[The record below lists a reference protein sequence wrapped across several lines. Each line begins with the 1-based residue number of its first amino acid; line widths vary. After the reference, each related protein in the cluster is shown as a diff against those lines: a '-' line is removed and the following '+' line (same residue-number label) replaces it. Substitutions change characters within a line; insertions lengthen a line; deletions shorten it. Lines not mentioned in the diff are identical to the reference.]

1 MPADW
6 QSVFGERPGTV
17 RFTRQFH
24 RPTNLQGYDRVLV
37 AFDGVSG
44 SARVS
49 LNGKTLGA
57 IDAPEPARF
66 LVTELLSF
74 YNELSVEIHFDPA
87 RHGETP
93 GGLWG
98 PVAIEIQS

>member
-6 QSVFGERPGTV
+6 QSVFGERPGTA

-24 RPTNLQGYDRVLV
+24 RPTNLEWHDRVLV

-57 IDAPEPARF
+57 IDAPGPARF
-66 LVTELLSF
+66 LVTELLCF
-74 YNELSVEIHFDPA
+74 YNELSVEIQFDPA
-87 RHGETP
+87 GQGKTP

-98 PVAIEIQS
+98 PVAIEIRS